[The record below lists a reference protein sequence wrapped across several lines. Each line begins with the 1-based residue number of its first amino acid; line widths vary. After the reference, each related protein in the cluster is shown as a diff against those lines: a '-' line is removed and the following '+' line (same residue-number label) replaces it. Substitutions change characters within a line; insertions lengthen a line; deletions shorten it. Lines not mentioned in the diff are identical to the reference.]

1 MSYQDSRKNLT
12 ELESKGGG
20 KDKRAKG
27 QKGNK
32 GKTTNCNFPFLIEL
46 YEFGQSHITSP
57 DH

>member
-32 GKTTNCNFPFLIEL
+32 GKTTSRNFPCLIEPH
-46 YEFGQSHITSP
+46 EFGQSHITSP